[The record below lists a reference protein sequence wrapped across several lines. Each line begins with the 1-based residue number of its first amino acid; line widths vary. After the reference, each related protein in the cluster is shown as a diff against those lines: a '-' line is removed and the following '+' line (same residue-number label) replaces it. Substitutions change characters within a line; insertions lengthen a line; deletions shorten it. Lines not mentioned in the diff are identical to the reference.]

1 MTLITYSQF
10 IQKLDS
16 LYDASVPYKKYK
28 TRNNSASPWLTR
40 GLLKSIRRKHKSY
53 KLFLHNPCALNEQK
67 YKQYRNRLTVIIR
80 AAKKN
85 YFATSLEKEKNN
97 IKNTWKIINLALNKK
112 TTKPCNTNF
121 FNVNDDT
128 VNKPQSIAK
137 CFNEFFTSIGPKLAS
152 KIPLS
157 DVDPI
162 NYIKD
167 NYPNSFF
174 LTPITRDELMKYVN
188 KLPTNKSPGHDDFSG
203 FIIKQIAPYIADPL
217 QKIFNLSFT
226 NGVVPDE
233 LKIAR
238 VVPIFKNGDPH
249 SISNYRPISILPC
262 FSKILERLVADRLN
276 SFLKAFDILN
286 EAQYGFRANYSTQLA
301 VVDLIDKIT
310 QSLDKSHNTI
320 GVFLD
325 LSKAFDTIDHDILLK
340 KLSKYGIRGIA
351 LSWFSSYF
359 SDRKQ
364 FVEWENCKSSFQT
377 IKCGVPQGSILG
389 PILFPIYIN
398 DLCNSASILS
408 HILFADDTNIFL

>member
-1 MTLITYSQF
+1 METFKSVTSSLVLPVWASSIDLKDAYLYIPIRPQ
-10 IQKLDS
+10 DS
-16 LYDASVPYKKYK
+16 WFLLYDRTFYEFTTLPLGLPTSSSVPYKKYITK
-28 TRNNSASPWLTR
+28 NNLASPWLTR
-40 GLLKSIRRKHKSY
+40 GLLKSVRRKHKLH
-53 KLFLHNPCALNEQK
+53 KLFLRNPCALNEQK

-112 TTKPCNTNF
+112 TTKTCNTNL

-128 VNKPQSIAK
+128 FNKPQSIAK

-217 QKIFNLSFT
+217 QKIFNLSFM
-226 NGVVPDE
+226 NGV
-233 LKIAR
+233 
-238 VVPIFKNGDPH
+238 
-249 SISNYRPISILPC
+249 
-262 FSKILERLVADRLN
+262 
-276 SFLKAFDILN
+276 
-286 EAQYGFRANYSTQLA
+286 
-301 VVDLIDKIT
+301 
-310 QSLDKSHNTI
+310 
-320 GVFLD
+320 
-325 LSKAFDTIDHDILLK
+325 
-340 KLSKYGIRGIA
+340 
-351 LSWFSSYF
+351 
-359 SDRKQ
+359 
-364 FVEWENCKSSFQT
+364 
-377 IKCGVPQGSILG
+377 
-389 PILFPIYIN
+389 
-398 DLCNSASILS
+398 
-408 HILFADDTNIFL
+408 